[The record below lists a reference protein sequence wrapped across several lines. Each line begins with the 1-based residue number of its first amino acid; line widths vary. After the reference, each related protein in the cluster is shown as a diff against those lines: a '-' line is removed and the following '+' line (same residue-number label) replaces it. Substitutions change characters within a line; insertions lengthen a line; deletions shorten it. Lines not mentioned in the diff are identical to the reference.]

1 MATAEGVFPKIG
13 NDPIYNSEI
22 NDFHN
27 PIKEIYTGSG
37 FDSVISAS
45 TGTDIQDHELN
56 AVTATGRNY
65 VKVKITGEAKV
76 KPDEVALVN
85 LKAQIK
91 EIGGSYADILAYKR
105 VLYYDNNRTIRKT
118 CTYEIIGAL
127 TPGMKTNGFQI
138 KVFSQSLETSS
149 TGTASFTNIQT
160 VVELG

>member
-65 VKVKITGEAKV
+65 VKVKITGEAIV
-76 KPDEVALVN
+76 TPDGTALVN

-105 VLYYDNNRTIRKT
+105 ALSCNDNRTTRKT
-118 CTYEIIGAL
+118 CTYEIIGTL

-138 KVFSQSLETSS
+138 KVFSQSLETAS